1 MKKFWLIILSI
12 ILMVVYPLIVFA
24 STMQFFC
31 SEMFDND
38 WCSWVMTNY
47 STIIIKGPIIIGV
60 VLTGAIKLIAIFNP
74 AIVSNSLVDQVQT
87 WFTPVNK
94 PVTFKSNVNDEEKTN

>member
-47 STIIIKGPIIIGV
+47 STIITAVPILV
-60 VLTGAIKLIAIFNP
+60 VSILKLIAVFNP
-74 AIVSNSLVDQVQT
+74 AIVSNSLVDQVQA

-94 PVTFKSNVNDEEKTN
+94 PTLKSNVGDGEKTI